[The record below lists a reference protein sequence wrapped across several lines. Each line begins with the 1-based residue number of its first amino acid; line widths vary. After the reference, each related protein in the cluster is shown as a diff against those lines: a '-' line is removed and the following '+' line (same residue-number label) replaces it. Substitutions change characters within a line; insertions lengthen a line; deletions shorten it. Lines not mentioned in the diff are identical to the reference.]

1 MPKFWKIIIFIFL
14 LMISFLGINVKADY
28 KKLAYDYKFN
38 DLDGR
43 EINLNEFKS
52 KVIVVVNVASQ
63 CGFTNQYE
71 DMQKIWDKYQDKGV
85 VILGVPSND
94 FGKQEPGTS
103 EEIKNFC
110 EAKFGIT
117 FPMTEK
123 VSVKG
128 ENAHPF
134 YIWARENYGKSAI
147 PKWNFCK
154 IIINRHGKVE
164 DTFSSIT
171 NPSSKK
177 FITTLEKTLDK

>member
-1 MPKFWKIIIFIFL
+1 MPKFWKIIFFIFL

-38 DLDGR
+38 DLDGS
-43 EINLNEFKS
+43 ELNLNEFKS
-52 KVIVVVNVASQ
+52 KVVVVINVASQ

-110 EAKFGIT
+110 EAKFGIA